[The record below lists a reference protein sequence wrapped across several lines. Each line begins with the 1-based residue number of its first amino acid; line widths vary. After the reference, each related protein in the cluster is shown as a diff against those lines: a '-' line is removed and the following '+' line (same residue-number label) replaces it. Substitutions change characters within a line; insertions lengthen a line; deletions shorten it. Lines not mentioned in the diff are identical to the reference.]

1 LLRWAWLL
9 VLWLWRVPSAVERKG
24 RSLGRRVVQ
33 LDLLEFEVVVDDV
46 KKGNDYDRLMKIFI

>member
-1 LLRWAWLL
+1 LL
-9 VLWLWRVPSAVERKG
+9 VLWLWRVPSSVERKG